1 MFMRDVLEYSLDAAG
16 ILLMVVQVGEFFSYF
31 LFSSVWCYKVQ
42 LLHKVSQLRIG
53 LSLGPNFTDKS
64 IVFSTVGY
72 RNVFFINIRMNK
84 VVTFTAVESRL
95 IIVFFSVIGK
105 THRTEEFFSTFFT
118 ADVGCLCMF

>member
-72 RNVFFINIRMNK
+72 RNVFFINI
-84 VVTFTAVESRL
+84 
-95 IIVFFSVIGK
+95 
-105 THRTEEFFSTFFT
+105 
-118 ADVGCLCMF
+118 

>member
-16 ILLMVVQVGEFFSYF
+16 ILLMVVQVGEFFSYV
-31 LFSSVWCYKVQ
+31 LFSSVWCYKVK

-72 RNVFFINIRMNK
+72 RNVFFINI
-84 VVTFTAVESRL
+84 
-95 IIVFFSVIGK
+95 
-105 THRTEEFFSTFFT
+105 
-118 ADVGCLCMF
+118 